1 MRKALPLIGALAIAG
16 CSGGEE
22 RSSDMRTFDAKEEAA
37 ADATSSQTPAPPGI
51 APTAAPG
58 VAFNYSY
65 AFRLPF
71 ERIAG
76 VQEQH
81 ASACEKLGVE
91 RCRITGFLYEARG
104 EDEVEAQI
112 AFKLDPALARRF
124 GKEGID
130 AITRAEGR
138 LVRAQITGE
147 DVGSRIAEAS
157 RTRAQIEEE
166 LRRIEAQLAERGLGA
181 AERAQLQSQAQEL
194 RQRLRA
200 EEGLQNERREQLA
213 TTPMVFNYRAGE
225 TDRSLGAAVTRALE
239 GFGESARAALV
250 FLVYVLPWALL
261 FLLLWLGWRWA
272 KRRFLDVPMIAPPAA
287 AAVKEE

>member
-1 MRKALPLIGALAIAG
+1 MRKALPLIAALTIAG

-22 RSSDMRTFDAKEEAA
+22 RDTDTRTFDVTEEAST
-37 ADATSSQTPAPPGI
+37 DSSSSRTPAPPGI
-51 APTAAPG
+51 SPTAAPG

-65 AFRLPF
+65 AFRLPN

-81 ASACEKLGVE
+81 AAACEKLGVE

-104 EDEVEAQI
+104 KDDVDAQI

-130 AITRAEGR
+130 AVTRAEGR
-138 LVRAQITGE
+138 LVRARITGD
-147 DVGSRIAEAS
+147 DVGSRISEGN
-157 RTRAQIEEE
+157 RTRGQIEEE
-166 LRRIEAQLAERGLGA
+166 LRRIDAQLARRGLGA
-181 AERAQLQSQAQEL
+181 AERAQLQAQAQEL

-200 EEGLQNERREQLA
+200 EESTQNERREQLA
-213 TTPMVFNYRAGE
+213 TTPMVFDYRAGE
-225 TDRSLGAAVTRALE
+225 TDRSLGAAVNRALE
-239 GFGESARAALV
+239 GFGESARAVLI
-250 FLVYVLPWALL
+250 FFVYVLPWALL

-272 KRRFLDVPMIAPPAA
+272 KRRFLDVPMVAPRAEP
-287 AAVKEE
+287 AVKEE